1 MSDLDVFRTALER
14 IAASADVPLAKM
26 PDFDQPNGW
35 RDLAIDRIN
44 IARAALASATCNSG
58 LQVGVVVKD
67 SLTTGE
73 VVEPPSVNAQNLWA
87 IRDAIR
93 AYEGAL
99 TFTPAASADFRAGVK
114 AGFNGADMTI
124 LGLMNSADR
133 GSERLYEPYPGAFDG
148 LFKAEGEN

>member
-44 IARAALASATCNSG
+44 IARAALASATCNGG
-58 LQVGVVVKD
+58 LQ
-67 SLTTGE
+67 